1 MGCLVFSRLI
11 LEEILSDTVFRSNNQ
26 NNCYCATQANS
37 SALVKY
43 DTRWSHKPWQVTILG
58 PLIWSH
64 SDSSN
69 SQHSSKTIISRCKDL
84 IQQILGGSF
93 LHAPSPPSPPLS
105 STPPL
110 CCVVCL
116 LGQLWT
122 DALEKSTALMCD
134 WGPWQ
139 KIWSTSR
146 NLNVMNHVVYY
157 NNWSGSKWKHSPEYS
172 RR

>member
-1 MGCLVFSRLI
+1 MFSRLI
-11 LEEILSDTVFRSNNQ
+11 LEEILSNTIIRSNNQ

-43 DTRWSHKPWQVTILG
+43 DTRWSHKPWQATILG

-64 SDSSN
+64 SGGSN

-93 LHAPSPPSPPLS
+93 LHAPSPPALRFHHPRPSAVLSVFWASFEQMPLKNPQPS
-105 STPPL
+105 
-110 CCVVCL
+110 CVTEDL
-116 LGQLWT
+116 H
-122 DALEKSTALMCD
+122 K
-134 WGPWQ
+134 

-146 NLNVMNHVVYY
+146 NLNVMNRVVYY